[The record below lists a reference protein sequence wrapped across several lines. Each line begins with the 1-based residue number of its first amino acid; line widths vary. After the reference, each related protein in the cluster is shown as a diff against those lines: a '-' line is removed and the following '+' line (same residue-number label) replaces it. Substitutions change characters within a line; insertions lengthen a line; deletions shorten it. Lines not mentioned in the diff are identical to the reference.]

1 MPHTIT
7 GEIRKEVYTKEG
19 SGNKGPW
26 KMYAVEL
33 SESYKDK
40 DGARQYTNY
49 RATFFASEAQ
59 KNWYDHAFVQGK
71 VISATCEQLSVQQRE
86 HNGTNY
92 ITLELIQPRLVFS
105 QREPAQGQQSGEK
118 SGWGAPQ
125 QPQGSNQF
133 SGGQKSRP
141 AAQSNAQSQGNE
153 PPMDFDD
160 DIPF

>member
-86 HNGTNY
+86 HNGTSY

-105 QREPAQGQQSGEK
+105 QRELAQGQPQQSG
-118 SGWGAPQ
+118 Q
-125 QPQGSNQF
+125 QQRQPHPTNSQRTTALNQ
-133 SGGQKSRP
+133 
-141 AAQSNAQSQGNE
+141 
-153 PPMDFDD
+153 PPDYNG

>member
-1 MPHTIT
+1 MPHIIT

-19 SGNKGPW
+19 SGNKGAW

-49 RATFFASEAQ
+49 RATFFATEAQ
-59 KNWYDHAFVQGK
+59 RNWYDHAFMQGK
-71 VISATCEQLSVQQRE
+71 IISASCEQLSVQQRE

-105 QREPAQGQQSGEK
+105 QREQAQSRQPQTSGQQQ
-118 SGWGAPQ
+118 ALMQPQ
-125 QPQGSNQF
+125 QQ
-133 SGGQKSRP
+133 SRP
-141 AAQSNAQSQGNE
+141 QQSNK
-153 PPMDFDD
+153 PPMDFED

>member
-19 SGNKGPW
+19 SGNKGTW

-49 RATFFASEAQ
+49 RAIFFASEAQ

-71 VISATCEQLSVQQRE
+71 IISATCEQLSVQQRDY
-86 HNGTNY
+86 NGTNY
-92 ITLELIQPRLVFS
+92 VTLELIQPRLVFS
-105 QREPAQGQQSGEK
+105 QRETAQQQQQSGEK
-118 SGWGAPQ
+118 GGWGAPQ
-125 QPQGSNQF
+125 QPKSQ
-133 SGGQKSRP
+133 QKDKPNRQS
-141 AAQSNAQSQGNE
+141 AQNNE
-153 PPMDFDD
+153 PPMNFDD

>member
-1 MPHTIT
+1 MPHIIT
-7 GEIRKEVYTKEG
+7 GEIRKDVYTKEG
-19 SGNKGPW
+19 TGNKGAW

-40 DGARQYTNY
+40 DGQRQYTNY

-59 KNWYDHAFVQGK
+59 VNWYDHAFVKGR
-71 VISATCEQLSVQQRE
+71 VISASCEQLSVQQRE

-92 ITLELIQPRLVFS
+92 ITLELLQPRLVFS
-105 QREPAQGQQSGEK
+105 QREPQQQSGQQSGQQG
-118 SGWGAPQ
+118 GWGAPQ
-125 QPQGSNQF
+125 QPKPQPKPQ
-133 SGGQKSRP
+133 QKP
-141 AAQSNAQSQGNE
+141 AQQNNE

>member
-105 QREPAQGQQSGEK
+105 QRETAQGQQQSG
-118 SGWGAPQ
+118 Q
-125 QPQGSNQF
+125 QQ
-133 SGGQKSRP
+133 R
-141 AAQSNAQSQGNE
+141 QSQPTNSQRTTALNQ
-153 PPMDFDD
+153 PPDYDG

>member
-49 RATFFASEAQ
+49 RATFFATEAQ

-105 QREPAQGQQSGEK
+105 QREAAQGQHQSG
-118 SGWGAPQ
+118 Q
-125 QPQGSNQF
+125 QQRQSQPTQS
-133 SGGQKSRP
+133 QKS
-141 AAQSNAQSQGNE
+141 AEVNQ
-153 PPMDFDD
+153 PPNYDD
-160 DIPF
+160 SIPF

>member
-1 MPHTIT
+1 MPHIIT
-7 GEIRKEVYTKEG
+7 GEIRKDVYTKEG
-19 SGNKGPW
+19 NGNKGAW

-40 DGARQYTNY
+40 DGQRQYTNY

-59 KNWYDHAFVQGK
+59 VNWYDHAFVKGR
-71 VISATCEQLSVQQRE
+71 VISASCEQLSVQQRE

-92 ITLELIQPRLVFS
+92 ITLELLQPRLVFS
-105 QREPAQGQQSGEK
+105 QREPQQQSG
-118 SGWGAPQ
+118 
-125 QPQGSNQF
+125 NQF
-133 SGGQKSRP
+133 SGGQQQNPQSKPQQKP
-141 AAQSNAQSQGNE
+141 AQQNNE

>member
-1 MPHTIT
+1 MPHIIT
-7 GEIRKEVYTKEG
+7 GEIRKDVYTKEG
-19 SGNKGPW
+19 NGNKGAW

-40 DGARQYTNY
+40 DGQRQYTNY

-59 KNWYDHAFVQGK
+59 VNWYDHAFVKGR
-71 VISATCEQLSVQQRE
+71 VISASCEQLSVQQRE

-92 ITLELIQPRLVFS
+92 ITLELLQPRLVFS
-105 QREPAQGQQSGEK
+105 QREPQQQSGQQSGQQ
-118 SGWGAPQ
+118 GGCGAPQ
-125 QPQGSNQF
+125 QQQPQ
-133 SGGQKSRP
+133 QKP
-141 AAQSNAQSQGNE
+141 AQQNNE

>member
-86 HNGTNY
+86 YNGTNY

-105 QREPAQGQQSGEK
+105 QREPAQAK
-118 SGWGAPQ
+118 SQ
-125 QPQGSNQF
+125 QPQGGNQF
-133 SGGQKSRP
+133 SGGQQARKTAQNNTP
-141 AAQSNAQSQGNE
+141 AQNNE
-153 PPMDFDD
+153 PPMDFYD

>member
-71 VISATCEQLSVQQRE
+71 VISTTCEQLSVQQRDY
-86 HNGTNY
+86 NGTNY

-105 QREPAQGQQSGEK
+105 QREPAQAK
-118 SGWGAPQ
+118 PQ
-125 QPQGSNQF
+125 QPQGGNQF
-133 SGGQKSRP
+133 SGGQQDRP
-141 AAQSNAQSQGNE
+141 AAQNNE
-153 PPMDFDD
+153 PTMDFDS